1 MLQSDQNDK
10 DWPSETRNTNGG
22 DENYKTLIEKL
33 EGVSLGKC
41 MSTAQV
47 IISCILKIMV

>member
-1 MLQSDQNDK
+1 M

-22 DENYKTLIEKL
+22 DEKYITLIEKL

-41 MSTAQV
+41 MRTAQGNNKLYPEKQGV
-47 IISCILKIMV
+47 KVRV